1 MNREYSDYT
10 YMWWKDG
17 FNKGD
22 REMLFQTG
30 SYGLSVQ
37 TVTGGINRLGAIKNP
52 RPPKRSWKRTTPP
65 FYPCLSAQANFPYA

>member
-37 TVTGGINRLGAIKNP
+37 TVTGGINRLGLINSPPAAQEVLEADNSAVLSPP
-52 RPPKRSWKRTTPP
+52 RDWN
-65 FYPCLSAQANFPYA
+65 L